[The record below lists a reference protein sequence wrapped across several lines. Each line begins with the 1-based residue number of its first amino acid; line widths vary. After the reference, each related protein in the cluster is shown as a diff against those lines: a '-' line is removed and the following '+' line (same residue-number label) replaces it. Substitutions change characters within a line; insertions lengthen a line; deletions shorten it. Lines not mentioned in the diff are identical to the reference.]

1 MNARIICALLASFAI
16 VLPIKGEP
24 PTSERLKE
32 TTSQAVAVSKEKA
45 KQTADAF
52 AKSTREA
59 WNKTKAYF
67 TEDPAT
73 YRAAVTQRLNEL
85 GGEIARIREQ
95 SEGTK
100 DRSYY
105 MMRLQA
111 LDEHHKYTLRQL
123 AELPPNDVKKGK
135 DSLRT
140 RLDVIID
147 RLEEHLEL
155 AREEGRDFV
164 LAD

>member
-16 VLPIKGEP
+16 VLPIKAEP

-59 WNKTKAYF
+59 WNKTEVYF

-73 YRAAVTQRLNEL
+73 YRVAVTQRLNEL
-85 GGEIARIREQ
+85 GGEIARIR
-95 SEGTK
+95 S
-100 DRSYY
+100 R
-105 MMRLQA
+105 
-111 LDEHHKYTLRQL
+111 
-123 AELPPNDVKKGK
+123 
-135 DSLRT
+135 
-140 RLDVIID
+140 
-147 RLEEHLEL
+147 
-155 AREEGRDFV
+155 ARGPRI
-164 LAD
+164 AAIT